1 MDEEDIEGFWEEYT
15 KMFPKERE
23 KLWSYL
29 VDGLKRYHELLKAA
43 TISGWVLWSV
53 FSFLPVR
60 PIKFLAGNNPQER
73 SSIEERHYSRATSQ
87 YNKCSASRLK
97 KYVAAARIFGGLG
110 APPGEMW
117 SRWNAGKAPG
127 DLVASL
133 PRPSAGS
140 GTPVALLTPSRFGYW
155 VSLPDNLVSSQCL
168 RRNADD
174 GSKPPDQSTNLAE
187 NNNLITFLADI
198 QHRGPPATIVN
209 HIGSFSMES
218 PPCYASATELPVSA
232 DRSIHE
238 ISSIVAGR
246 DGGKRQC
253 KYGRGKCNARWL
265 VVGFV
270 V

>member
-155 VSLPDNLVSSQCL
+155 
-168 RRNADD
+168 
-174 GSKPPDQSTNLAE
+174 
-187 NNNLITFLADI
+187 
-198 QHRGPPATIVN
+198 
-209 HIGSFSMES
+209 ES